1 MSLEPQPTG
10 GTPAWAYAIAVL
22 AVILAVA
29 FVVMHLTGEGFVGH

>member
-1 MSLEPQPTG
+1 MSLEPQPTS

-29 FVVMHLTGEGFVGH
+29 FVVMHLTSEGFVPH